1 MRYRAARNPAARIES
16 VEFDGDQLSWLR
28 GWNWRN
34 SSRADHRAARYQD
47 EIRRLVVVKDYRIWP
62 LYGKRIIEWRDGQ
75 ARAAARQLVHS
86 IGCSEHDDPTSA
98 VHPDG
103 SPKLTEEQPWPVESQ
118 SSGDNRSAVF
128 AASFQP
134 GSGEGSDKENHA
146 LPRSPES
153 GCAD

>member
-16 VEFDGDQLSWLR
+16 VEFDGDQLLR
-28 GWNWRN
+28 GCAVGIGGTHPVRIIGLRG
-34 SSRADHRAARYQD
+34 SQD

-103 SPKLTEEQPWPVESQ
+103 SPK
-118 SSGDNRSAVF
+118 
-128 AASFQP
+128 
-134 GSGEGSDKENHA
+134 
-146 LPRSPES
+146 
-153 GCAD
+153 